1 MQNTIATPT
10 GNTVI
15 ATPLGHQCPVS
26 WGAILC
32 GAAAAASISLVL
44 LAVGSGVG
52 IASFNPWSGDRE
64 SIASFTM
71 KAAAWMVCMQWLSA
85 ALGGYISGRL
95 RGSNVQTGRDEVFF
109 RDTAHGF
116 MAWAVATLFTA
127 TLLASAAGALVG
139 GGTKAATAVASA
151 GAAGGAVAMQGADP
165 DRGARVAGFD
175 MIGYDVDA
183 LLRSPQPTAS
193 INNEGAHREITGIFR
208 NSMTATEFPSS
219 DREYVA
225 SLVAAQA
232 GISQEEALTRVDATV
247 AKMNALKAEAKETAE
262 KARKASAAFAIFTA
276 LSLMVGAFI
285 AAVAAALGGLHRDDP
300 VSYDPIRN

>member
-1 MQNTIATPT
+1 MQNTITTPT

-15 ATPLGHQCPVS
+15 ASHHGHHCSVS
-26 WGAILC
+26 WGAIIC

-64 SIASFTM
+64 TIASFTT

-85 ALGGYISGRL
+85 GLGGYISGRL

-116 MAWAVATLFTA
+116 MAWAVATLFAA
-127 TLLASAAGALVG
+127 TLLASAAGSLVG
-139 GGTKAATAVASA
+139 GGAKAAAAVASA
-151 GAAGGAVAMQGADP
+151 GAAGGAVAAQSGPAA
-165 DRGARVAGFD
+165 RGPGFD
-175 MIGYDVDA
+175 MMGYDVDA
-183 LLRSPQPTAS
+183 LLRSPSPTAA
-193 INNEGAHREITGIFR
+193 ITDEGAHREITGILR
-208 NSMTATEFPSS
+208 NSMTAAEFPAA
-219 DREYVA
+219 DRTYVA
-225 SLVAAQA
+225 NLVAAQA
-232 GISQEEALTRVDATV
+232 GISQEEATARVDATV
-247 AKMNALKAEAKETAE
+247 AKMTAAKEEAKEKVE
-262 KARKASAAFAIFTA
+262 KARKASAAFSIFTA

-285 AAVAAALGGLHRDDP
+285 AAVAAAIGGMHRDDP